1 MPVGDP
7 IRVLIVERT
16 TARKDTSDHVVILT
30 PVVARFRC
38 ILITPGASGV
48 VSMNGVFLNIR
59 YSIVVVDLPTIP
71 EIVTRDIRRNV
82 KEMIRVFNRVF
93 FTGATT

>member
-1 MPVGDP
+1 
-7 IRVLIVERT
+7 
-16 TARKDTSDHVVILT
+16 
-30 PVVARFRC
+30 
-38 ILITPGASGV
+38 
-48 VSMNGVFLNIR
+48 MNGVFLNIR